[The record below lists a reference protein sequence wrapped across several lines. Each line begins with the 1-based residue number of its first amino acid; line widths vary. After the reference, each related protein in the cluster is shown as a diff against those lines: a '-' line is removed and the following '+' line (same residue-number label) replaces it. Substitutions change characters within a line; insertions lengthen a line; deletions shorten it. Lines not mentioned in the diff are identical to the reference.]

1 MHLKKVV
8 VFQKD
13 KQGFKFL
20 GLQLRGFP
28 KKVGEEALTA
38 IPVVSIGSFYLSTS
52 SNTTLSKSL
61 YFSLVFFRVFLATG
75 QSNEN
80 NSEKRAAV
88 CAVRVAG
95 GGLRLRDFALRG
107 QSMITMADYRFFA
120 CGRGRKAGRKVGGR
134 RGGPPIR
141 RAKEMVRKGEGK
153 RPWWRTYFSIIK
165 ISNMLYITTINK

>member
-8 VFQKD
+8 VFQKE

-61 YFSLVFFRVFLATG
+61 YFSFVFFRVFLATG

-80 NSEKRAAV
+80 RAAV

-107 QSMITMADYRFFA
+107 QLMITMADYRFLLVA
-120 CGRGRKAGRKVGGR
+120 EEGMKKEGR
-134 RGGPPIR
+134 RD
-141 RAKEMVRKGEGK
+141 
-153 RPWWRTYFSIIK
+153 
-165 ISNMLYITTINK
+165 